1 MFGLPDTIIKDPT
14 SAHKFYAKMIKDNI
28 LKMKLTH
35 YFHNDVG
42 EISVGLDGVIAI
54 HLRTTYT

>member
-1 MFGLPDTIIKDPT
+1 
-14 SAHKFYAKMIKDNI
+14 MIKDNI